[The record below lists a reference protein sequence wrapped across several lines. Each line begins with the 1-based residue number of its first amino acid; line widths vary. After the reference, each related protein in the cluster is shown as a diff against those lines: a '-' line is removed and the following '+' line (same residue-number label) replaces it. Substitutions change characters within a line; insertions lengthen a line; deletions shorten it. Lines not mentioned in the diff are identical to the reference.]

1 MKKAAVIGN
10 PIKHSKS
17 PLIHNYWLKKYK
29 IEGSYEAIKAEN
41 NKDFENVIDKIVEQG
56 YSGFNVTVP
65 FKEKAY
71 ELLSDVADY
80 RIDNKIVRD
89 IDEPLLYPDRVC
101 LKAMNTIKIKRNV
114 DGSPSFYGINT
125 DYFGFACSLW
135 LQLGLGEIDNYLDFD
150 LHSNIRN
157 IVILGA
163 GGSARTIANGL
174 MLNRS
179 IYFGLSNLII
189 LNRDEGRA
197 KLLCADLNNISK
209 RKRDKKHINI
219 MHGSI
224 NDFNKMIKDC
234 DLLINCT
241 TIGMLGGAETP
252 EFDLENAK
260 SSMIFYDLVYNPL
273 KTPLMEKVKETGLK
287 AIGGLGML
295 INQAAPAFRIFYQY
309 LEKDYKNRNNIP
321 INVHDMTNDQEL
333 WKLLKEDI

>member
-10 PIKHSKS
+10 PIEHSKS
-17 PLIHNYWLKKYK
+17 PFIHNYWLKKYK
-29 IEGSYEAIKAEN
+29 IEGSYEAIKAED
-41 NKDFENVIDKIVEQG
+41 NKDFENVIDKLVEQG
-56 YSGFNVTVP
+56 YCGFNVTVP

-89 IDEPLLYPDRVC
+89 IAEPLFHPDRVC
-101 LKAMNTIKIKRNV
+101 LKAMNTIKIRRNG
-114 DGSPSFYGINT
+114 DGSPSFLGINT

-135 LQLGLGEIDNYLDFD
+135 SQLGFGEIANHLNFD
-150 LHSNIRN
+150 HSNIRN

-197 KLLCADLNNISK
+197 KVLCADLNNVCE
-209 RKRDKKHINI
+209 RKCNI

-224 NDFNKMIKDC
+224 NDFNKIIKDC

-260 SSMIFYDLVYNPL
+260 SSMIFYDLVY
-273 KTPLMEKVKETGLK
+273 
-287 AIGGLGML
+287 I
-295 INQAAPAFRIFYQY
+295 
-309 LEKDYKNRNNIP
+309 
-321 INVHDMTNDQEL
+321 H
-333 WKLLKEDI
+333 

>member
-17 PLIHNYWLKKYK
+17 PLIHNYWLKKYN
-29 IEGSYEAIKAEN
+29 IEGSYEAIKAED
-41 NKDFENVIDKIVEQG
+41 NKDFENVIDKLVEQG
-56 YSGFNVTVP
+56 YRGFNVTVP

-80 RIDNKIVRD
+80 RIDNQIVRD
-89 IDEPLLYPDRVC
+89 IDEPLFHPDSVC
-101 LKAMNTIKIKRNV
+101 LKAMNTIKIKRND
-114 DGSPSFYGINT
+114 DGSPFFLGINT

-135 LQLGLGEIDNYLDFD
+135 LQLGLGEIDNYLEFD
-150 LHSNIRN
+150 HSNIRN

-174 MLNRS
+174 ILNRS
-179 IYFGLSNLII
+179 INFELFNLII
-189 LNRDEGRA
+189 LNRDEDRA
-197 KLLCADLNNISK
+197 KVLCADLNNIRK
-209 RKRDKKHINI
+209 RKLSKKHINI
-219 MHGSI
+219 IHGSI

-273 KTPLMEKVKETGLK
+273 KTPLMGKVKETGLK

-295 INQAAPAFRIFYQY
+295 IYQAAPAFRIFYQY
-309 LEKDYKNRNNIP
+309 REEEYKNISNIP
-321 INVHDMTNDQEL
+321 INVHEMTNDQEL

>member
-29 IEGSYEAIKAEN
+29 IEGSYEAIKAED

-89 IDEPLLYPDRVC
+89 IDEPLLHPDRVC

-114 DGSPSFYGINT
+114 DGSPFFYGINT

-150 LHSNIRN
+150 RHSNIRN

-197 KLLCADLNNISK
+197 KILCADLDNISK
-209 RKRDKKHINI
+209 RKMDKKHINI

-273 KTPLMEKVKETGLK
+273 KTPLMEKVKETDLK

-321 INVHDMTNDQEL
+321 INVHEMTNDQEL